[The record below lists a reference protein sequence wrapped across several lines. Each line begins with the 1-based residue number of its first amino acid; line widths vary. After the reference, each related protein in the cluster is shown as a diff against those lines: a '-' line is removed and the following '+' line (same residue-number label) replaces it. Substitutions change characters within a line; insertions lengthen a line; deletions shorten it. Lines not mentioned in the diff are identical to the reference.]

1 MRRAPAFHAR
11 IVPARSI
18 ATMEYSE
25 ELSNIELRNVT
36 CWSIPIS
43 LRPREPLPPRAG
55 SFISS
60 ASRIVTWVGNLCLL
74 LAPLWFGAPAGG
86 NCLPDR
92 RGDAGP
98 RDGSRVVRHQLPGQR
113 GGEIRGR
120 LVQDQHARLQHQ
132 DAADGEHLAFP
143 AAELLGAPPEQAAQ
157 HRKHGADRLDA
168 PGNGGAREEVGAH
181 LEIFGRG
188 ERLEDIA
195 DLRDIPDTAP
205 GQRFGGEVPDVVFP
219 EPHAHP
225 RYP

>member
-98 RDGSRVVRHQLPGQR
+98 RDGSRVDRR
-113 GGEIRGR
+113 IRGP
-120 LVQDQHARLQHQ
+120 
-132 DAADGEHLAFP
+132 DGS
-143 AAELLGAPPEQAAQ
+143 
-157 HRKHGADRLDA
+157 
-168 PGNGGAREEVGAH
+168 GARPP
-181 LEIFGRG
+181 LECRHDAVLKGDA
-188 ERLEDIA
+188 L
-195 DLRDIPDTAP
+195 IPKL
-205 GQRFGGEVPDVVFP
+205 
-219 EPHAHP
+219 
-225 RYP
+225 